1 VLKSGLRSWEQGVAS
16 KEKREKSGE
25 QRAGNREQRAGNRE
39 QRAVITKKIL
49 RRHSA
54 VYQAVRMGGGGFLPF
69 LLFLVISVLDGQ

>member
-1 VLKSGLRSWEQGVAS
+1 MAS

-25 QRAGNREQRAGNRE
+25 QRAGNWEKRARE
-39 QRAVITKKIL
+39 TKIL
-49 RRHSA
+49 RHHSA

>member
-16 KEKREKSGE
+16 KEKREKSGKQRAGNWE
-25 QRAGNREQRAGNRE
+25 QRAG
-39 QRAVITKKIL
+39 VTKIL
-49 RRHSA
+49 RHHSA